1 MGITLRQL
9 EVFLA
14 ITDQAGFGAAAS
26 TLGMSQS
33 SVSHSL
39 AALEVAVDGA
49 VVHRDTPV
57 RPTALGDALLPHA
70 RATVSA
76 ARAFEAAAA
85 THNTNTASGS
95 ISLSVPPTVARGLLP
110 DLLRLWHQHLPHLEI
125 TVFEA
130 VDDEIEQWLENGT
143 VDAAFLINPDPLP
156 PGALLVGCDAYE
168 AVVRTDHPLANEA
181 SIDLADLLDDPLLV
195 MTAGFAEPAR
205 RLHAMA
211 GVAYRPAR
219 HIRELS
225 TLLSMVEAGIGV
237 AILPSLAAAML
248 SDALTLI
255 PLEPRLPRSIV
266 LTGPASRP
274 WHPNVVAIRDLTAAR
289 HAPLMATTPS
299 IVPM

>member
-1 MGITLRQL
+1 MGTTLRQL

-39 AALEVAVDGA
+39 AALEAAVDGA
-49 VVHRDTPV
+49 VVYRDAPV

-85 THNTNTASGS
+85 SHHSRAAAGTIN
-95 ISLSVPPTVARGLLP
+95 LSVPPTVARGLLP
-110 DLLRLWHQHLPHLEI
+110 DLLRLWHQHLPHVEI

-143 VDAAFLINPDPLP
+143 VDAAFLIDPDPLP
-156 PGALLVGCDAYE
+156 PGALLVGSDTYE
-168 AVVRTDHPLANEA
+168 AVVRIDHPLAGEA
-181 SIDLADLLDDPLLV
+181 AIDLADLLDDPLLV
-195 MTAGFAEPAR
+195 MTAGFVGPVQ

-211 GVAYRPAR
+211 DVPYEPAR

-237 AILPSLAAAML
+237 GILPSLAAAML
-248 SDALTLI
+248 SGALTLV
-255 PLEPRLPRSIV
+255 PLVPLLHRRIV

-274 WHPNVVAIRDLTAAR
+274 WHPNVVAIRDLTATHLKPR
-289 HAPLMATTPS
+289 
-299 IVPM
+299 